1 MLLVLGLVIASIP
14 TYAVYLHLLRVA
26 HGLAPADPGGQLTKG
41 GIQELQ
47 TWGLSL
53 NIYIAYLVIGNLLL
67 VLSYLGMGT
76 LIVWRTWG
84 KTNDW
89 MALCAAYVLVTFP
102 VNVIALML
110 FTLPPSWGVPI
121 NILRFLGEI
130 CISLFGCLFPIGR
143 FVPRWSGFLALG
155 SVIVWG
161 IFIFVPAASSPS
173 SILAAIIFVLILLSL
188 GCIVGVQVYRY
199 RRVSNPTQRQQTKWV
214 IFGLLL
220 FAGGIMVWTGLS
232 ALLYFQGMFADV
244 LVRSLFNVSQIFLW
258 LLIPFSISFAILRYR
273 LWDIDIIINR
283 TLVYGILTMSVI
295 GIYALVVGTL
305 GALLQ
310 VQGNFFIAL
319 LGAGLVAV
327 LFQPLRLRLQSGV
340 NRLMYGERDTP
351 DKVISRL
358 GQRLETTLAPD
369 AVLPTIVETVAKA
382 LKLPYT
388 AITLKS
394 ISATNAVLASEAEM
408 QGSTLKQS
416 GAFVPAASFGQVP
429 EEDLVHLPLV
439 YQNEQIGELLLAP
452 RAPGETFAPADR
464 ALLSDLARQA
474 GIAAHAVRLT
484 ADLQRLAVELQHS
497 RIQLVTTREEE
508 RRRLRRDLHD
518 GLGPALGSLTL
529 QLDTARNLFKSDQ
542 SAADVLLIDLKAQ
555 VQAAIAD
562 IRRLVYELRPPTLDE
577 LGLVSALREQVTRYR
592 KPGLSITLNAPEHL
606 PPLPAAVEVAIYRIA
621 QEALTNVV
629 RHANARHCTLS
640 LEVDDHVCLEIRDDG
655 QGLAADYR
663 VGVGLTS
670 MRERAA
676 ELGGTCV
683 IGPIEAGGTRVF
695 IRLSLAKEQEHGRT
709 YPRADR

>member
-1 MLLVLGLVIASIP
+1 MNQVPDQAETTGAQRSMKLFRFDSTSLRGGSFVLVRAGWIAVVLLVLGLVVASIP
-14 TYAVYLHLLRVA
+14 TYVVYLHLLRVA
-26 HGLAPADPGGQLTKG
+26 PGLAPAEPGGQLTPR

-53 NIYIAYLVIGNLLL
+53 NAYIAFLVIGNLFL

-76 LIVWRTWG
+76 LIVWQTWG

-110 FTLPPSWGVPI
+110 FTLPPSWGVLI

-130 CISLFGCLFPIGR
+130 SISLFGCLFPIGR
-143 FVPRWSGFLALG
+143 FVPRWTGFLALG
-155 SVIVWG
+155 SVIIWG
-161 IFIFVPAASSPS
+161 IYIFVPAASSPS
-173 SILAAIIFVLILLSL
+173 SILATIIFVLILLSL
-188 GCIVGVQVYRY
+188 GCIVGAQVYRY
-199 RRVSNPTQRQQTKWV
+199 RRVSNLMQRQQTKWV
-214 IFGLLL
+214 IFGLGI

-232 ALLYFQGMFADV
+232 ALLFFQGMFADV

-258 LLIPFSISFAILRYR
+258 LLIPFSIGFAILRYR

-369 AVLPTIVETVAKA
+369 AVLPTIVETVAQA

-394 ISATNAVLASEAEM
+394 ISATNSVLASEAVM

-429 EEDLVHLPLV
+429 EEDLIHLPLV

-529 QLDTARNLFKSDQ
+529 QLDTARNLFKSVKRIIKLPVEPIKIAAFHSSLRCALARCGTQ
-542 SAADVLLIDLKAQ
+542 SA
-555 VQAAIAD
+555 
-562 IRRLVYELRPPTLDE
+562 T
-577 LGLVSALREQVTRYR
+577 
-592 KPGLSITLNAPEHL
+592 
-606 PPLPAAVEVAIYRIA
+606 
-621 QEALTNVV
+621 
-629 RHANARHCTLS
+629 
-640 LEVDDHVCLEIRDDG
+640 
-655 QGLAADYR
+655 
-663 VGVGLTS
+663 
-670 MRERAA
+670 
-676 ELGGTCV
+676 
-683 IGPIEAGGTRVF
+683 
-695 IRLSLAKEQEHGRT
+695 
-709 YPRADR
+709 